1 MLDKLATFS
10 EKLEKKGLFDIL
22 DQIEKSVKTAA
33 AAVNYPGFKFI
44 GYDKN
49 TKGPWYQGQGKY
61 WYQPPG
67 SKQWIPYINLP
78 GQDGG
83 QKSLTEDPYTKLE
96 IDPTTGYL
104 TSPEIQADRAKY
116 KQEAAQI
123 AAGGV
128 GIIGAGSAAGTHLG
142 GQLAKNWEIF
152 NNSYNEIKK
161 LEGILKETSNVVDRT
176 RLEKQIQ
183 QLGNQVIKAYNN
195 YQKLSKFHPNLDSRR
210 YKKMQMAA
218 KYIAKNFKT
227 KGVEVASKDS
237 KVLGRAG
244 QAVRGLGN
252 LVKKIDLTKGVEVAS
267 KDSKVLGRAGQAVR
281 GLGNL
286 VKNARFMQYFRSL
299 PPGVQARVPQ
309 ILQMIRSGASAAQ
322 IAATT
327 AVGSTIIIA
336 LALYAGW
343 HLSGGAEA
351 LRAVQ
356 EANKNI
362 GLARMQGQGQYTSGN
377 QIRKI
382 LQKITQMPQ
391 QNIPG
396 FINSNKGA
404 LQNYARF
411 ISQTDLTPQEKQQF
425 ITILNQYGIQV
436 PTGQNPG
443 ALGGGFWSTV
453 YKSL

>member
-67 SKQWIPYINLP
+67 SKQWISYINLP

-104 TSPEIQADRAKY
+104 TSPAIQADRAKY
-116 KQEAAQI
+116 KQETAQM
-123 AAGGV
+123 AAGVV

-152 NNSYNEIKK
+152 DNSYNEIKK

-210 YKKMQMAA
+210 YKYMQMAA

-237 KVLGRAG
+237 KVLSRAG
-244 QAVRGLGN
+244 QAV
-252 LVKKIDLTKGVEVAS
+252 K
-267 KDSKVLGRAGQAVR
+267 

-362 GLARMQGQGQYTSGN
+362 GLARMQDQGQYTPGN
-377 QIRKI
+377 YIRKI

-396 FINSNKGA
+396 FINSHKGA
-404 LQNYARF
+404 LQNCARF